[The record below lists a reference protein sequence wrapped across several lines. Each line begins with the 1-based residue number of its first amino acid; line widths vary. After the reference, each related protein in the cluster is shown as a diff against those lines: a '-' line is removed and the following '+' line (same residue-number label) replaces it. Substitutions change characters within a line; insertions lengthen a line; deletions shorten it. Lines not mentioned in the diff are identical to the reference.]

1 MASTAQDPRREEPRA
16 IEAEMAVLGSMLI
29 EREAAERALD
39 LVHESDFYLESHKRI
54 FRAVFS
60 LLQANQVADAVTVS
74 EELRK
79 NSQLDAVGGGL
90 YIAELIQKVTT
101 TAHLEYYAKLV
112 KEKSILRNLI
122 ATSNGIIAECQSQ
135 MKDTEKILDGA
146 QAAIL
151 KVSEQQSL
159 SGITHA
165 KEIVHE
171 VIDIIEKAV
180 HSKQSV
186 TGVPTGLRA
195 FDRMTTGFQ
204 KSDLILLAARPSMG
218 KTAFAQN
225 IVAHAVLEMNVPVL
239 FFSLEMNRHAIMQR
253 FIAAEAK
260 VNLKDIRTGYF
271 KRDRWQDLT
280 TAAARFADAPLYI
293 NDNPATTVFNVRSIA
308 RQLVSRLR
316 QEKKELGMVVIDY
329 LQLLRSGGGGRT
341 ENRQQEVSD
350 ISRGLKQLAREL
362 NIPVIALAQLS
373 RASEDKT
380 RTDNRPKLSDLRESG
395 SLEQDADLVT
405 LIHREGYYKTN
416 DPTLEN
422 KATLIIAKQRQ
433 GPTGSVD
440 VLFLRDITRFVDE
453 AQGADEPTEFQDTQT
468 QFS

>member
-1 MASTAQDPRREEPRA
+1 MAPQDPKSPPQA
-16 IEAEMAVLGSMLI
+16 LEAEMAVLGSMLI
-29 EREAAERALD
+29 EREAAEKALD
-39 LVHESDFYLESHKRI
+39 ALHESDFYLDPHKRV
-54 FRAVFS
+54 FRAVHALFNAG
-60 LLQANQVADAVTVS
+60 QAVDAVTVS

-79 NSQLDAVGGGL
+79 KQELDAVGGGAAL
-90 YIAELIQKVTT
+90 AALIDKVTT
-101 TAHLEYYAKLV
+101 AAHVEYYARLV
-112 KEKSILRNLI
+112 KEKAILRDLI
-122 ATSNGIIAECQSQ
+122 GAATGVVGACYEQS
-135 MKDTEKILDGA
+135 KDVKQLLDEA
-146 QAAIL
+146 QASIL
-151 KVSEQQSL
+151 KVSERQTLHGVVS
-159 SGITHA
+159 A

-171 VIDIIEKAV
+171 VVDQIEKAV
-180 HSKQSV
+180 HSKQDV
-186 TGVPTGLRA
+186 TGVPSGLRA

-204 KSDLILLAARPSMG
+204 KSDLILIAARPSMG

-225 IVAHAVLEMNVPVL
+225 IVANVVLEKNVPVL

-271 KRDRWQDLT
+271 RRDRWQDLT
-280 TAAARFADAPLYI
+280 TAAARFAEAPLYI
-293 NDNPATTVFNVRSIA
+293 NDNPGMTVFSVRAIA
-308 RQLVSRLR
+308 RQLMTRLR
-316 QEKKELGMVVIDY
+316 QDNKSLGMIVIDY
-329 LQLLRSGGGGRT
+329 LQLLRGGGSRQ
-341 ENRQQEVSD
+341 ENRQQEVSE

-362 NIPVIALAQLS
+362 NLPVIALSQLS

-405 LIHREGYYKTN
+405 LIHREGYYKPM

-422 KATLIIAKQRQ
+422 KASLIIAKQRQ
-433 GPTGSVD
+433 GPTGTVE

-453 AQGADEPTEFQDTQT
+453 AAGVDEPADLQESQT

>member
-1 MASTAQDPRREEPRA
+1 MAAQNPALPPQA
-16 IEAEMAVLGSMLI
+16 LEAEMAVLGSMLI
-29 EREAAERALD
+29 EREAAEKALD
-39 LVHESDFYLESHKRI
+39 ALHENDFYLDAHKRV
-54 FRAVFS
+54 FKAVFS
-60 LLQANQVADAVTVS
+60 LFNGGQAVDLVTVS

-79 NSQLDAVGGGL
+79 KGDLDSVGGGAFL
-90 YIAELIQKVTT
+90 AELIAKVTT
-101 TAHLEYYAKLV
+101 AAHVEHYARLV
-112 KEKSILRNLI
+112 KEKAILRNLI
-122 ATSNGIIAECQSQ
+122 TAATGVVTACYTQE
-135 MKDTEKILDGA
+135 KDTKVILDEA
-146 QAAIL
+146 QASIM
-151 KVSEQQSL
+151 KVSETQAL
-159 SGITHA
+159 HGVVAA

-171 VIDIIEKAV
+171 VVDQIEKAV
-180 HSKQSV
+180 HSKNDV

-204 KSDLILLAARPSMG
+204 KSDLILIAARPSMG

-225 IVAHAVLEMNVPVL
+225 IIAHVVLEKNAPVL

-271 KRDRWQDLT
+271 RRDRWQDLT
-280 TAAARFADAPLYI
+280 NAAARFAEAPLFI
-293 NDNPATTVFNVRSIA
+293 NDNPGMTVFSVRAIT
-308 RQLVSRLR
+308 RQLQSRLK
-316 QEKKELGMVVIDY
+316 QDGKNLGMIVIDY
-329 LQLLRSGGGGRT
+329 LQLLRGGGGRS
-341 ENRQQEVSD
+341 ENRQQEVSE

-362 NIPVIALAQLS
+362 NVPVIALSQLS

-380 RTDNRPKLSDLRESG
+380 RLDNKPKLSDLRESG

-405 LIHREGYYKTN
+405 LIHREGYYKPN

-422 KATLIIAKQRQ
+422 KAQLIIAKQRQ
-433 GPTGSVD
+433 GPTGIVD

-453 AQGADEPTEFQDTQT
+453 AAGADEPVDIQESQT